1 MRNVTISVIQLENKL
16 FDKNAN
22 LLKADGLI
30 RQAAAKGAKM
40 ICLPE
45 LFVTGYNLNAFG
57 DRIYELGEGLTG
69 PTITHMRALAK

>member
-45 LFVTGYNLNAFG
+45 LFVTG
-57 DRIYELGEGLTG
+57 
-69 PTITHMRALAK
+69 

>member
-30 RQAAAKGAKM
+30 R
-40 ICLPE
+40 
-45 LFVTGYNLNAFG
+45 
-57 DRIYELGEGLTG
+57 
-69 PTITHMRALAK
+69 